1 MMKTFKNIMHN
12 FSFLKNLTVFAF
24 IVSTQL
30 TTAQISPLDYSNKD
44 IWAALPTKKDLA
56 DRVPM
61 GSNLKDLQAQAD
73 VDVFFIHPTTFLKK
87 VADSV
92 WNADINDAELN
103 KKTDESTILNQASA
117 FNAAGKIYA
126 PRYRQAHIKAFTVTA
141 KDSVAAE
148 MAFDLAY
155 SDIANAFEY
164 FLANYNHGRP
174 IIIASHSQG
183 SKHAQRLLKAY
194 FSNQTLKNR
203 LVVAYVIGFATPKDL
218 CDDIPACNTPEQTG
232 CICAWRTFRD
242 DYEPKK
248 FYPNEICVNPI
259 SFRTDTVLAP
269 KSLHE
274 GGVLFGFKATPPHS
288 QSAQIYKNIILTNK
302 PHFFG
307 NFLWNRKNYHIG
319 DINLFYMNVRNDA
332 QKRVG
337 YFWKR

>member
-1 MMKTFKNIMHN
+1 MLNLKLQKT
-12 FSFLKNLTVFAF
+12 LTVFALIF
-24 IVSTQL
+24 TVQL
-30 TTAQISPLDYSNKD
+30 TNAQTTPLDYSNSD
-44 IWAALPTKKDLA
+44 MWAALPTKKDLA
-56 DRVPM
+56 DSVPI
-61 GSNLKDLQAQAD
+61 GSNLKDLQAQAE

-87 VADSV
+87 VADTV

-103 KKTDESTILNQASA
+103 KKTDESAILNQASV

-126 PRYRQAHIKAFTVTA
+126 PRYRQAHIKAFTVKNA
-141 KDSVAAE
+141 EDSVAADI
-148 MAFDLAY
+148 AFDLAY
-155 SDIANAFEY
+155 NDIADAFNY
-164 FLANYNHGRP
+164 YLANYNNGRP

-183 SKHAQRLLKAY
+183 SKHAQRLLKEY
-194 FSNQTLKNR
+194 FSNQTLKKR

-218 CDDIPACNTPEQTG
+218 CADIPACNTPEQTG

-242 DYEPKK
+242 DYEPIK

-259 SFRTDTVLAP
+259 TFRTDTVLAP
-269 KSLHE
+269 KTLHE

-288 QSAQIYKNIILTNK
+288 QSAQIYKNIIHTNK